1 MQALSR
7 PALAPPIPE
16 LARAV
21 EAQGGRALVV
31 GGWVRDRLLGLD
43 PKDVDLEVSG
53 LPARD
58 LERVLSTFGDVFA
71 VGDAFSVL
79 RIAGLD
85 FEVSIAR
92 RSSVDPDA
100 GEVSTFDFAAA
111 AGRRDLTINA
121 IGWDPLREE
130 ILDPYGGQE
139 DLRRR
144 VLRAVDSRR
153 FGEDPLRGMRVA
165 YFAARLEMQP
175 DAELCALCEALDLSA
190 VSSER
195 LYREWRRLLLEPV
208 CPGPGLDF
216 LERTRL
222 LRFFP
227 ELDALRD
234 VPQDPEWHPEGCV
247 FTHTRMT
254 VDAAAALRSGDA
266 VRDTPLMF
274 AALCHDLGKPL
285 VTEVTEGGR
294 IRSLGHDQAGVDPS
308 KHFLERLRAPHAVV
322 AGVAAL
328 VAHHLAPAQLF
339 SQRASPRAY
348 RRLARKLERAGVSL
362 ELLECVAR
370 ADHFGRTTADARA
383 HRFEAGDAFIEQA
396 GALRVAA
403 SGPRDVVLGRHVLA
417 RGYAPGKQ
425 VGAVLERCREV
436 QDTTGWV
443 DPRQILDRVLEE
455 EDR

>member
-1 MQALSR
+1 MRLLSR

-144 VLRAVDSRR
+144 VLRAVDGRR

-175 DAELCALCEALDLSA
+175 DAELCVLCEALDLSV

-195 LYREWRRLLLEPV
+195 LYREWRRLLLEPA
-208 CPGPGLDF
+208 CPGRGLDF

-247 FTHTRMT
+247 WTHTRMA
-254 VDAAAALRSGDA
+254 VDAAAVLRSGDA
-266 VRDTPLMF
+266 AADTALMF
-274 AALCHDLGKPL
+274 GTLCHDLGKPL
-285 VTEVTEGGR
+285 VTETLQGR
-294 IRSLGHDQAGVDPS
+294 IRSLGHDRAGVDPTRN
-308 KHFLERLRAPHAVV
+308 FLSRLRAPHAVV

-328 VAHHLAPAQLF
+328 VAHHLAPAQFF
-339 SQRASPRAY
+339 SQRAGPRAY
-348 RRLARKLERAGVSL
+348 RRLARKLERAEL
-362 ELLECVAR
+362 NLALLESVAR
-370 ADHFGRTTADARA
+370 ADHFGRTTSDARA
-383 HRFEAGDAFIEQA
+383 QRFEAGDAFLEHA
-396 GALRVAA
+396 RALRVARRA
-403 SGPRDVVLGRHVLA
+403 PSDVVLGRHVLA
-417 RGYAPGKQ
+417 RGYAPGAQ
-425 VGAVLERCREV
+425 VGAILERCREV

-443 DPRQILDRVLEE
+443 DPRQILDRVLA
-455 EDR
+455 DR